1 MLARERAAL
10 CALWHASPWRT
21 VFAICRPSRC
31 PPPPSSRSRE
41 GLHLRRLELP
51 KEFAAHE
58 ARAHDAHRYPLHD
71 WHSEAVS
78 ERASVRERC
87 GFARVSGEYPDC
99 RQTQKGCMLSRVGT
113 SKISSIRTVR
123 YFGSP
128 RQIKISFLLFLR
140 PQRKVL
146 IVSRGEALIVDPDPR
161 FVKSGWAISGKMAS
175 ASTARSGR
183 KDTWREQQQ
192 KQFFW
197 EHEKAQPTKTF
208 ILPCRAADPRGDFPL
223 DDLQSGR
230 TDLMCRA
237 ISSAMFFSSGVR
249 RDVNVVL
256 ILGSAS
262 GSPGSASGTSAAG
275 DAGGESGHRAGS
287 VKTRAVWINGRNV
300 RHLRPDE
307 RNVAFVL
314 QTAVWAYTGRV
325 AALSRRVESSRRPGK
340 VGMHTEDGC
349 GEQEDNGIGVSAA
362 AMTESVRGWRRK
374 ESLVKREKARRAM
387 SQCTTL
393 YLDPCRAY

>member
-1 MLARERAAL
+1 MRQ
-10 CALWHASPWRT
+10 
-21 VFAICRPSRC
+21 
-31 PPPPSSRSRE
+31 
-41 GLHLRRLELP
+41 
-51 KEFAAHE
+51 
-58 ARAHDAHRYPLHD
+58 
-71 WHSEAVS
+71 
-78 ERASVRERC
+78 RC
-87 GFARVSGEYPDC
+87 GFARFPAYPPQAC
-99 RQTQKGCMLSRVGT
+99 RQTQKDFAGLSRAVFLVPARSHPT
-113 SKISSIRTVR
+113 YS
-123 YFGSP
+123 GSP
-128 RQIKISFLLFLR
+128 REIKIA
-140 PQRKVL
+140 
-146 IVSRGEALIVDPDPR
+146 IVFARAATPASTGKERLSPWSPPGEALVAPDPR
-161 FVKSGWAISGKMAS
+161 FVISGRVIRGKMAS

-197 EHEKAQPTKTF
+197 EHEKVQPTKTF

-275 DAGGESGHRAGS
+275 DAGGESGHRVGR
-287 VKTRAVWINGRNV
+287 VRTRAVWINGRSV

-325 AALSRRVESSRRPGK
+325 AALSRRIESSRRPGR
-340 VGMHTEDGC
+340 VGTHMEDGC
-349 GEQEDNGIGVSAA
+349 IGQEDNGIGVSAA
-362 AMTESVRGWRRK
+362 SMTESVSEGWRRK
-374 ESLVKREKARRAM
+374 ESLGKREKARRAM

-393 YLDPCRAY
+393 YLDKCRAY

>member
-1 MLARERAAL
+1 M
-10 CALWHASPWRT
+10 
-21 VFAICRPSRC
+21 
-31 PPPPSSRSRE
+31 
-41 GLHLRRLELP
+41 
-51 KEFAAHE
+51 
-58 ARAHDAHRYPLHD
+58 
-71 WHSEAVS
+71 
-78 ERASVRERC
+78 
-87 GFARVSGEYPDC
+87 
-99 RQTQKGCMLSRVGT
+99 
-113 SKISSIRTVR
+113 
-123 YFGSP
+123 
-128 RQIKISFLLFLR
+128 
-140 PQRKVL
+140 L

-275 DAGGESGHRAGS
+275 DAGGESGQRAGP

-387 SQCTTL
+387 SQCTAL
-393 YLDPCRAY
+393 YFDPCRAY

>member
-1 MLARERAAL
+1 
-10 CALWHASPWRT
+10 
-21 VFAICRPSRC
+21 
-31 PPPPSSRSRE
+31 
-41 GLHLRRLELP
+41 
-51 KEFAAHE
+51 
-58 ARAHDAHRYPLHD
+58 
-71 WHSEAVS
+71 
-78 ERASVRERC
+78 
-87 GFARVSGEYPDC
+87 
-99 RQTQKGCMLSRVGT
+99 MLSRVGT

-140 PQRKVL
+140 PQTKVL
-146 IVSRGEALIVDPDPR
+146 IVSRGGEALIVDPDPR

-197 EHEKAQPTKTF
+197 EHEKVQPTKTF

-275 DAGGESGHRAGS
+275 DAGGESGQRAGP

-387 SQCTTL
+387 SQCTAL
-393 YLDPCRAY
+393 YFDPCRAY

>member
-1 MLARERAAL
+1 MARERL
-10 CALWHASPWRT
+10 SRL
-21 VFAICRPSRC
+21 VRPS
-31 PPPPSSRSRE
+31 S
-41 GLHLRRLELP
+41 
-51 KEFAAHE
+51 
-58 ARAHDAHRYPLHD
+58 
-71 WHSEAVS
+71 
-78 ERASVRERC
+78 
-87 GFARVSGEYPDC
+87 
-99 RQTQKGCMLSRVGT
+99 
-113 SKISSIRTVR
+113 
-123 YFGSP
+123 
-128 RQIKISFLLFLR
+128 
-140 PQRKVL
+140 
-146 IVSRGEALIVDPDPR
+146 DPDPR

-183 KDTWREQQQ
+183 KDSWREQQQ

-197 EHEKAQPTKTF
+197 EHEKVQPTKTF

-275 DAGGESGHRAGS
+275 DAGGESGHRAGP
-287 VKTRAVWINGRNV
+287 VKTRAVWVNGRNV

-340 VGMHTEDGC
+340 VGTHTEDGC

-362 AMTESVRGWRRK
+362 AMTESVSQGVEEEGVSWQKRK
-374 ESLVKREKARRAM
+374 SAACDESVHNSVFRSVQGVLTERSQRACQAEPTAAGPPHDDTLAGGERRALVGSPARVEQSRKGRLTIPQKVCILRERWHVCM
-387 SQCTTL
+387 HI
-393 YLDPCRAY
+393 YM

>member
-1 MLARERAAL
+1 MPIAIRFMTGIPKRFPSVRPCASDAAL
-10 CALWHASPWRT
+10 LVFPANTPTAARRKKVVHAVTCWYQQDLIHTYCTVLWQPPPNQDFFSF
-21 VFAICRPSRC
+21 VFAATK
-31 PPPPSSRSRE
+31 E
-41 GLHLRRLELP
+41 GADCLP
-51 KEFAAHE
+51 
-58 ARAHDAHRYPLHD
+58 R
-71 WHSEAVS
+71 
-78 ERASVRERC
+78 
-87 GFARVSGEYPDC
+87 
-99 RQTQKGCMLSRVGT
+99 
-113 SKISSIRTVR
+113 
-123 YFGSP
+123 
-128 RQIKISFLLFLR
+128 
-140 PQRKVL
+140 
-146 IVSRGEALIVDPDPR
+146 EALVDPDPR

-262 GSPGSASGTSAAG
+262 GSLGSASGTSAAG
-275 DAGGESGHRAGS
+275 DAGGESGQRAGP

-387 SQCTTL
+387 SQCTAL
-393 YLDPCRAY
+393 YFDPCRAY

>member
-87 GFARVSGEYPDC
+87 GVARVSGEYPDC

-128 RQIKISFLLFLR
+128 RQIKIFFCDCFCGHKGRGRGVAFS
-140 PQRKVL
+140 P
-146 IVSRGEALIVDPDPR
+146 GEALLPRRSRSTLLVDPDPR

-197 EHEKAQPTKTF
+197 EHEKVQPTKTF

-275 DAGGESGHRAGS
+275 DAGGESGQRAGP

-374 ESLVKREKARRAM
+374 ESLSKGKKRGVR
-387 SQCTTL
+387 
-393 YLDPCRAY
+393 